1 VTRVLVVDDEA
12 PIRRALQIGLRAQG
26 YDVLIAADA
35 RTALDACREDG
46 PDVVLLDLGL
56 PDRSGFDVLRDLRAW
71 SRLPVIVVSAR
82 HGSTD
87 KVDALDLGADDYVT
101 KPFGMD
107 ELLARLRAAV
117 RRAGAVER
125 VVTEHFVVD
134 LGSRQVLRGD
144 VSVRLTPLEWSLL
157 AALATRPGRLVSR
170 EQLLRE
176 VWGPAYGT
184 ETHYLRVHM
193 ANLRKKLEP
202 EPSRPRYLRTEAG
215 MGYRFTPSG
224 STA

>member
-1 VTRVLVVDDEA
+1 MIRVLVVDDEP

-26 YDVLIAADA
+26 YDVLIAADG
-35 RTALDACREDG
+35 RTALEAWREDA

-56 PDRSGFDVLRDLRAW
+56 PDRSGFEVLRALREW
-71 SRLPVIVVSAR
+71 STIPVVVVSAR

-107 ELLARLRAAV
+107 ELMARLRAAV
-117 RRAGAVER
+117 RRAGTLDQ

-134 LGSRQVLRGD
+134 LGARQVTRDGVPL
-144 VSVRLTPLEWSLL
+144 RLTPIEWALL
-157 AALATRPGRLVSR
+157 AALAGRRGQLVSR
-170 EQLLRE
+170 ERLLHE
-176 VWGPAYGT
+176 VWGPEYGV
-184 ETHYLRVHM
+184 ETNYLRVHM

-202 EPSRPRYLRTEAG
+202 EPSRPRYLHTEPG
-215 MGYRFTPSG
+215 MGYRFTPE
-224 STA
+224 

>member
-1 VTRVLVVDDEA
+1 MTRVLVVDDEA

-35 RTALDACREDG
+35 RTALDACREDA

-56 PDRSGFDVLRDLRAW
+56 PDRSGFDVLRELRGW
-71 SRLPVIVVSAR
+71 SEIPVIVVSAR

-101 KPFGMD
+101 KPFGME

-117 RRAGAVER
+117 RRSGTTER
-125 VVTEHFVVD
+125 VVTDDFVVD
-134 LGSRQVLRGD
+134 LGARQVLRGD
-144 VSVRLTPLEWSLL
+144 VPVRLTPIEWSLL
-157 AALATRPGRLVSR
+157 AALVTRPGRLVSR
-170 EQLLRE
+170 ERLLHE
-176 VWGPAYGT
+176 VWGPAYEE
-184 ETHYLRVHM
+184 ETNYLRVHM

-202 EPSRPRYLRTEAG
+202 DPSRPRHLLTEPG
-215 MGYRFTPSG
+215 MGYRFAPD
-224 STA
+224 